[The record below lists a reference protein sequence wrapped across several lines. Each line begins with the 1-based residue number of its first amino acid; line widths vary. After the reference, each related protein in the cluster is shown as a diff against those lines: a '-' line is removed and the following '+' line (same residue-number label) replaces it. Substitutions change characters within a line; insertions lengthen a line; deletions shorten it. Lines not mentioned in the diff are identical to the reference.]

1 MTAVIRYNA
10 GNVLSV
16 MNALS
21 RIGSDAVLT
30 DDPDTII
37 SSDHVIFPGVGEAS
51 SAMSYLREKGL
62 DEVIRGLTQP
72 FLGICLGMQLMCSSS
87 EEGDVDCLGIFPE
100 RVSLFPRDRGFKIPH
115 MGWNTLERTSGP
127 LFRGIQ
133 DEEYVYFVH
142 SYYVPSSSSS
152 SALTEYDGITFSSAL
167 SRDNF
172 HGVQFH
178 PEKSGRTGE
187 RILRN
192 FLEEA

>member
-1 MTAVIRYNA
+1 MRSLQMILTRSSIQT
-10 GNVLSV
+10 VLYSLV
-16 MNALS
+16 S
-21 RIGSDAVLT
+21 
-30 DDPDTII
+30 
-37 SSDHVIFPGVGEAS
+37 
-51 SAMSYLREKGL
+51 EKL
-62 DEVIRGLTQP
+62 L
-72 FLGICLGMQLMCSSS
+72 LCLGMQLMCSSS
-87 EEGDVDCLGIFPE
+87 EEGDVECLGIFPE
-100 RVSLFPRDRGFKIPH
+100 RVSLFPRGRGFKIPH

-133 DEEYVYFVH
+133 DEEYAYFVH